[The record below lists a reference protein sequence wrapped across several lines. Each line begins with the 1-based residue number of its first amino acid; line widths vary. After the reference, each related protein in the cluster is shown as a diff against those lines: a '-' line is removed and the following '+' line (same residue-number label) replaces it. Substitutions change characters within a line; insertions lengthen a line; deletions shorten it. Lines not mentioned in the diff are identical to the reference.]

1 MTTYDLHHH
10 PRFPGL
16 MENPGR
22 PSLAWLRRHGGAAV
36 GGLLLAVVL
45 VLSGAISLR
54 EEPVGLGSWATAR
67 DYLQADPSAQA
78 AFVARMCDGDACL
91 APGARDCGWLPPDL
105 ERSSRVLGRCLT
117 LAAES
122 TAAATP
128 LADLGR
134 YCAMVFARLEP
145 ASAGNPEACRAA
157 GGTWGDKRVDPL
169 P

>member
-1 MTTYDLHHH
+1 MATFHLHHPH
-10 PRFPGL
+10 LSDILEIPDL
-16 MENPGR
+16 
-22 PSLAWLRRHGGAAV
+22 SLAWLRRHGGAAV
-36 GGLLLAVVL
+36 GGLILAAIL
-45 VLSGAISLR
+45 VLSGAISLV
-54 EEPVGLGSWATAR
+54 EEPPGLGPQATAE
-67 DYLQADPSAQA
+67 DYLMAEPAAQA
-78 AFVARMCDGDACL
+78 TFVARMCDGDACL

-122 TAAATP
+122 AAAETP

-134 YCAMVFARLEP
+134 YCGMVFARLEP
-145 ASAGNPEACRAA
+145 ASAGNPEACRTA

>member
-1 MTTYDLHHH
+1 MTTFHLHHH
-10 PRFPGL
+10 PHFPGF
-16 MENPGR
+16 MENPGH
-22 PSLAWLRRHGGAAV
+22 PSLAWLRHRGAAAA
-36 GGLLLAVVL
+36 GGLLLAAVL

-54 EEPVGLGSWATAR
+54 EEPVSLGARATAQ
-67 DYLQADPSAQA
+67 DYLQADPAAQA

-105 ERSSRVLGRCLT
+105 ERSSLVLGRCLT

-122 TAAATP
+122 AAVETP

-134 YCAMVFARLEP
+134 YCGMVFARLEP